1 MDQPVAVLTRRL
13 DSDSDKISIAYPVIV
28 QMEDAVIQRKINFA
42 IISVYNDLLIEQ
54 NFYNE
59 DLVELIGYFEIKT
72 NEREILSLNLIVYS
86 YTGGAH
92 GLTIV
97 KSLTFTTKTGEQY
110 KLRDLFKSGSNYVEV
125 ISDIIQQR
133 IDDWDIT
140 LLDPP
145 FKTIRPDQDYYL
157 ADTSIVIYFQLYEI
171 SPYAWGFPYF
181 PISIKD
187 LEKMIAPD
195 GPLAK
200 LITFT

>member
-1 MDQPVAVLTRRL
+1 MDQPVTVISRKMDL
-13 DSDSDKISIAYPVIV
+13 DSDKIMIAYPVII

-59 DLVELIGYFEIKT
+59 DLVELIGYFEVKT
-72 NEREILSLNLIVYS
+72 NERGILSLNLIVYS

-92 GLTIV
+92 GITIV
-97 KSLTFTTKTGEQY
+97 KSLTFATKTGELY
-110 KLRDLFKSGSNYVEV
+110 KLQDLFKSGSNYVEV
-125 ISDIIQQR
+125 ISDIIRQR

-140 LLDPP
+140 ILDPP
-145 FKTIRPDQDYYL
+145 FKKIRPNQDYYL

-171 SPYAWGFPYF
+171 SPYAQGFPYF
-181 PISIKD
+181 PIPLKD
-187 LEKMIAPD
+187 LEKVIAPD

>member
-1 MDQPVAVLTRRL
+1 MDQPVTVLTRSL
-13 DSDSDKISIAYPVIV
+13 DSVSDIISITYPVIA

-42 IISVYNDLLIEQ
+42 IISAYNDLLIEQ
-54 NFYNE
+54 NFYDE

-97 KSLTFTTKTGEQY
+97 KSLTFSTETGEKY
-110 KLRDLFKSGSNYVEV
+110 KLKDLFKSGSNYVEV
-125 ISDIIQQR
+125 ISDIIRQR
-133 IDDWDIT
+133 TDDWDIP

-181 PISIKD
+181 PIPIKD
-187 LEKMIAPD
+187 LEKVIAPD